1 MPPMVLRLR
10 ALFTLVLLVLALQAR
25 ADTLAPYQIVSG
37 NLPPFAVESGPDHP
51 GALASLVHD
60 MALRLGTAPAI
71 QFYPWTRAL
80 SIVGAQPR
88 TLILP
93 LTRTPERE
101 NNYRWIVK
109 LYRQQFVFMALRGAS
124 INLNAM
130 DTLRGLRIAVLRGSP
145 NESHLLN
152 RNFQQVLPAN
162 SVLDM
167 ARMLERG
174 MADAIYGGEAINLAV
189 LADYGMTRAQ
199 LQVSKPLD
207 YGEIWLGGS
216 LDIPES
222 EALLWQNAMK
232 QLVRDGVVR
241 RTLTRYGLPQ

>member
-1 MPPMVLRLR
+1 MALQLRS
-10 ALFTLVLLVLALQAR
+10 LFLLMLLVFALQAR

-37 NLPPFAVESGPDHP
+37 DLPPFTTEAGPNAP
-51 GALASLVHD
+51 GALGVLVQE
-60 MALRLGTAPAI
+60 MAKHLGEAPPI

-80 SIVGAQPR
+80 SMVGAQPR

-101 NNYRWIVK
+101 ANYRWLVK
-109 LYRQQFVFMALRGAS
+109 LYRQQFVFIALRSATVNIDS
-124 INLNAM
+124 M
-130 DTLRGLRIAVLRGSP
+130 DTLRELRIAVLRGSP
-145 NESHLLN
+145 NEGQLAN
-152 RNFQQVLPAN
+152 RNFKQVVPAN

-174 MADAIYGGEAINLAV
+174 MADAIYGGDAINLAV
-189 LADYGMTRAQ
+189 LAEYGIPRAQ
-199 LQVSKPLD
+199 LQLSKPLD

-241 RTLTRYGLPQ
+241 RTLARYGLPQ

>member
-1 MPPMVLRLR
+1 MALRLR
-10 ALFTLVLLVLALQAR
+10 SLFTLVLLVLALQAR
-25 ADTLAPYQIVSG
+25 SDTLAPYQIVSG
-37 NLPPFAVESGPDHP
+37 DLPPFTIESGPDQP

-60 MALRLGTAPAI
+60 MALRLGTAPTI

-80 SIVGAQPR
+80 SMVGTQPR

-109 LYRQQFVFMALRGAS
+109 LYRQQFVFIALRGAS
-124 INLNAM
+124 VNLNTM
-130 DTLRGLRIAVLRGSP
+130 HTLRELRIAVLRGSP
-145 NESHLLN
+145 NESQLLN
-152 RNFQQVLPAN
+152 RNFQNVLPAN

-174 MADAIYGGEAINLAV
+174 MADAIYGGDAINLAV
-189 LADYGMTRAQ
+189 LADYGIARAQ

-232 QLVRDGVVR
+232 QLVREGVVR
-241 RTLTRYGLPQ
+241 RTMARYGLPQ

>member
-1 MPPMVLRLR
+1 MAFPLRSL
-10 ALFTLVLLVLALQAR
+10 LTLMLLALALQVN
-25 ADTLAPYQIVSG
+25 ADTLPPYQIVSG
-37 NLPPFAVESGPDHP
+37 NLPPFTAESGPEAP
-51 GALASLVHD
+51 GALGTLVRE
-60 MALRLGTAPAI
+60 MAQRLGEPPPI

-80 SIVGAQPR
+80 NLVSTQPR
-88 TLILP
+88 TLVLP

-101 NNYRWIVK
+101 AHYRWLVK
-109 LYRQQFVFMALRGAS
+109 LYRQQFVFIALRSAS
-124 INLNAM
+124 VPV
-130 DTLRGLRIAVLRGSP
+130 DTVDRLRDLRIAVLRGSP
-145 NESHLLN
+145 NEGQLISRH
-152 RNFQQVLPAN
+152 FKHIVPAN

-174 MADAIYGGEAINLAV
+174 MADAIYGGDAINLAV
-189 LADYGMTRAQ
+189 LADYGIASSQ
-199 LQVSKPLD
+199 LRLSKPLE

-241 RTLTRYGLPQ
+241 RTLARYGLPQ

>member
-1 MPPMVLRLR
+1 MQLRSLLTLM
-10 ALFTLVLLVLALQAR
+10 LFALALQGR
-25 ADTLAPYQIVSG
+25 AEPIAPYQIVSG
-37 NLPPFAVESGPDHP
+37 NLPPFTVESGQDSP
-51 GALASLVHD
+51 GALAALVRE
-60 MALRLGTAPAI
+60 MAMRLGEPPTI

-80 SIVGAQPR
+80 SMAGSQPR

-101 NNYRWIVK
+101 AHYRWLVK
-109 LYRQQFVFMALRGAS
+109 LYRQQFVFIALRSATV
-124 INLNAM
+124 NLDSL
-130 DTLRGLRIAVLRGSP
+130 DTLRELRITVLRGSP
-145 NESHLLN
+145 NEGQLASRH
-152 RNFQQVLPAN
+152 FKQVLPAN

-174 MADAIYGGEAINLAV
+174 MADAIYGGDAINLAV
-189 LADYGMTRAQ
+189 LAEHGIPRTQ
-199 LQVSKPLD
+199 LQLSKPLD

-222 EALLWQNAMK
+222 EALLWQTAMK

-241 RTLTRYGLPQ
+241 RTLARYGLPQ